1 MKKVSKRETIGEFWE
16 REMIKELSKVL
27 GVKKTSKKEK
37 QEKKK
42 KDKLAK
48 EQWKKI
54 IDAI

>member
-1 MKKVSKRETIGEFWE
+1 
-16 REMIKELSKVL
+16 MIKELSKVL